1 MPKETIVCKELTD
14 QRVLSVV
21 KNFKVALLDID
32 YTVCDF
38 DKGNDAGLKGIESVA
53 GAEIASEVGNI
64 FNLILNGHR
73 NENLLDEAEKKY
85 FYELKE
91 KFKTFNNNKVWS
103 REVFIILAAEKLN
116 IKIDKDLVEKATDSY
131 WMNLSANTPYYE
143 DAVIFLEK
151 IKENNIR
158 IVWMTGSDS
167 RLILSEDNGQI
178 KTKYDAEFATKK
190 KMGRLKKLLNDYPG
204 EMVIGD
210 PDDKPSEKFFERV
223 FELFGD
229 IKNEEVVAVG
239 DSEKNDLVVPRARG
253 CNTVLVKRV

>member
-1 MPKETIVCKELTD
+1 MLKEMIVCERLDDK
-14 QRVLSVV
+14 RVIDKVSTSR
-21 KNFKVALLDID
+21 VALLDID

-38 DKGNDAGLKGIESVA
+38 DKGNDAGLKGIESVT
-53 GAEIASEVGNI
+53 GVEIASEVGNI

-73 NENLLDEAEKKY
+73 NENLLNETEKKY

-116 IKIDKDLVEKATDSY
+116 IEINKDLVEKAADSY

-143 DAVIFLEK
+143 DAIIFLEK

-167 RLILSEDNGQI
+167 RLILTEKNGQI
-178 KTKYDAEFATKK
+178 KTQYDAEFATKK
-190 KMGRLKKLLNDYPG
+190 KMERLKKLLNDYPG
-204 EMVIGD
+204 EVVIGD
-210 PDDKPSEKFFERV
+210 PNDKPSEEFFDRV
-223 FELFGD
+223 FESVLD
-229 IKNEEVVAVG
+229 IKNEDIVAVG
-239 DSEKNDLVVPRARG
+239 DSERNDLMVPRARG
-253 CNTVLVKRV
+253 CSTVLVKR